1 MGMLT
6 TQNVN
11 EYRQKYAEELE
22 ARSAEIGREITDEM
36 LTESIYKQ
44 LSEKADVDYY
54 SFYKTFNP
62 EGKYANLETY
72 RVSNND
78 MESNDKDLINK
89 AYSELQNT
97 GDVRFKDFVNVFAPK
112 PFDKE
117 KYYDDF
123 NIVTLNVPDKEYSL
137 KEIAEIRG
145 INPDT
150 DVNLAEVGFAQALAR
165 DDVNK
170 AMAAKEVLN
179 RYFDEDIPI
188 RMGEETEELEFLNP
202 NTGKYEL
209 LNAYGLDAGDLAKFG
224 TYGAFILPEIAA
236 TVVTT
241 GIFPGS
247 SIAASAAS
255 SFPARPCLFFPA
267 RPSPASHRLFYSGWM
282 TQFSSCRRSCGG
294 RSWSCRRCKA
304 EVKHH

>member
-11 EYRQKYAEELE
+11 EYRQKYAKELE

-36 LTESIYKQ
+36 LTESIYKR
-44 LSEKADVDYY
+44 LSGKADIDYY

-97 GDVRFKDFVNVFAPK
+97 GNVRFKDFVNVFAPK

-123 NIVTLNVPDKEYSL
+123 NIVTLNIPDKEYSL
-137 KEIAEIRG
+137 KEIAEIRVDF
-145 INPDT
+145 P
-150 DVNLAEVGFAQALAR
+150 F
-165 DDVNK
+165 
-170 AMAAKEVLN
+170 
-179 RYFDEDIPI
+179 
-188 RMGEETEELEFLNP
+188 FL
-202 NTGKYEL
+202 
-209 LNAYGLDAGDLAKFG
+209 
-224 TYGAFILPEIAA
+224 
-236 TVVTT
+236 
-241 GIFPGS
+241 
-247 SIAASAAS
+247 
-255 SFPARPCLFFPA
+255 
-267 RPSPASHRLFYSGWM
+267 
-282 TQFSSCRRSCGG
+282 G
-294 RSWSCRRCKA
+294 RQM
-304 EVKHH
+304 